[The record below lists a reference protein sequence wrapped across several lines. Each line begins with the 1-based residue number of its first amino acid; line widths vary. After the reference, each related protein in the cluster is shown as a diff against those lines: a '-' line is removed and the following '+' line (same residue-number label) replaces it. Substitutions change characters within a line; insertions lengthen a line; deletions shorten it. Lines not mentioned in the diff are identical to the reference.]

1 MALHFNLTTSNNF
14 IKDAV
19 IDHVLKDLDINL
31 TDLLKLDQHAM
42 DLFEYLCVCKE
53 SDIRM
58 GVVS

>member
-1 MALHFNLTTSNNF
+1 MTSLDLTTSNNF

-19 IDHVLKDLDINL
+19 IDHVLKDLNINL

-42 DLFEYLCVCKE
+42 GLFEYLCVCKE
-53 SDIRM
+53 SEIRM

>member
-1 MALHFNLTTSNNF
+1 MTSLDLTTSNNF

-19 IDHVLKDLDINL
+19 IDHVLKDLEIKL
-31 TDLLKLDQHAM
+31 TDLAKLDEHAI

>member
-1 MALHFNLTTSNNF
+1 MTSLDLTTSNNF

-19 IDHVLKDLDINL
+19 IDHVLKDLEIQL
-31 TDLLKLDQHAM
+31 IDLAKLDEHAM
-42 DLFEYLCVCKE
+42 ELFEYLCVCKE

>member
-1 MALHFNLTTSNNF
+1 MTSLDLTTSNNF

-19 IDHVLKDLDINL
+19 IDHVLKDLEIKL
-31 TDLLKLDQHAM
+31 TDLVKLDEHAM

-58 GVVS
+58 GVAS

>member
-1 MALHFNLTTSNNF
+1 MTSLDLTTSNNF

-19 IDHVLKDLDINL
+19 IDHVLKDLNINL
-31 TDLLKLDQHAM
+31 TDLLKLDKHGM

-58 GVVS
+58 GAAL

>member
-1 MALHFNLTTSNNF
+1 MTSLDLTTSNNF

-19 IDHVLKDLDINL
+19 IDHVLKDLEIKL
-31 TDLLKLDQHAM
+31 TDLAKLDEHAI

-53 SDIRM
+53 SEIRM